1 MSFADVTP
9 TYVDLMTY
17 NKYASRTSVSA
28 EFDALK
34 DMFTVYLNS
43 NTCSMPSAKYT
54 RGLALL
60 IAHHYSMD
68 DTQVPDAGGSD
79 TVVGPIT
86 SERVGDLSRT
96 RGLQPYI
103 GTVEGRNTYL
113 LQSRWGVEFL
123 YLLKTFKA
131 TPAVT

>member
-1 MSFADVTP
+1 VALVDVTP

-17 NKYASRTSVSA
+17 NKYATRTAISA
-28 EFDALK
+28 EFEALK

-43 NTCSMPSAKYT
+43 NSCSMPSAKYT

-60 IAHHYSMD
+60 IAHHYAMD
-68 DTQVPDAGGSD
+68 DTQTPDSGGSD
-79 TVVGPIT
+79 LEVGPIT

-103 GTVEGRNTYL
+103 GTVAGRNTYL

-123 YLLKTFKA
+123 YLIKTFKA
-131 TPAVT
+131 TPLVT